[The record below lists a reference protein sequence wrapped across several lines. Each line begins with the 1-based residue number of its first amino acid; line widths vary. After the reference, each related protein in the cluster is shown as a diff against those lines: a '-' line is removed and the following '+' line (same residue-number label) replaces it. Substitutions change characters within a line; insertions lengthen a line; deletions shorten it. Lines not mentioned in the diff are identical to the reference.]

1 MNHIELKIDGEA
13 CKLSWE
19 TGDGIEKVQAPYVV
33 ESFKQVM
40 MGAGY
45 QSETVNKLFN
55 TKLELMNVPLY
66 KDNPYTGDNK

>member
-1 MNHIELKIDGEA
+1 MNHIELKIYGEA

-45 QSETVNKLFN
+45 QPETVNRLFN
-55 TKLELMNVPLY
+55 LDEIN
-66 KDNPYTGDNK
+66 TGDNK